1 MQNKKNTTKNASNV
15 VSLLREVGHRRLW
28 ITRFWIGIEGED
40 YYYAIVDWDHRV
52 LADWDAS
59 AHQWDIRYEAWR
71 VVPDSCDDL
80 PEDVLAEIVSE
91 GQLFQLSLV
100 ESFA

>member
-1 MQNKKNTTKNASNV
+1 MQNQKSSIKKASNV
-15 VSLLREVGHRRLW
+15 VSFLRAVGHRRLW
-28 ITRFWIGIEGED
+28 ITRFWVGIEGED
-40 YYYAIVDWDHRV
+40 YYYAIVGWDHRV

-71 VVPDSCDDL
+71 VEPDSRDDL
-80 PEDVLAEIVSE
+80 PEDVLAEIVSK